1 MRKYG
6 VCYDWLHDG
15 NWMYGGITDGF
26 SSLAAAKAFINS
38 MVNAGESIKVHEI
51 FSYWDD

>member
-1 MRKYG
+1 MRKYCI
-6 VCYDWLHDG
+6 CYDWMKDG
-15 NWMYGGITDGF
+15 EWLLNGFTDGF
-26 SSLAAAKAFINS
+26 TSLAAAKAFIDG